1 MAADINSK
9 DIYKIFFSV
18 ENLLL
23 AYEFNYK
30 EYKLE
35 RILEE
40 DLLSMISSISYEEE
54 SHQIYV
60 SLENRELWRTN
71 TVDLKFTKLTVL
83 PREAVSMSSSPRY
96 ICFLFENSTIMVR
109 DLTNQDKVEP
119 LSVSLI

>member
-1 MAADINSK
+1 M
-9 DIYKIFFSV
+9 

-60 SLENRELWRTN
+60 SLENRELWRAN
-71 TVDLKFTKLTVL
+71 TVDLKFAKLTVL